1 MFPIFSNIFFLLK
14 GNSFYLIAIF
24 YCSKQ
29 GSLEELFIAPAKTVS
44 SDGSQSANINKN
56 VEFLAGSF
64 SKTAQVNGVI
74 ENTESIK
81 EDLLAEKEHFKYVKK
96 IIQKLVLP
104 TTKAATILFT
114 S

>member
-1 MFPIFSNIFFLLK
+1 MFPIFCQHIVLLSK
-14 GNSFYLIAIF
+14 SNSFYLIAIF

-56 VEFLAGSF
+56 VDFLAGSF

-81 EDLLAEKEHFKYVKK
+81 EGLLDEKEHFKYVYK
-96 IIQKLVLP
+96 
-104 TTKAATILFT
+104 T
-114 S
+114 